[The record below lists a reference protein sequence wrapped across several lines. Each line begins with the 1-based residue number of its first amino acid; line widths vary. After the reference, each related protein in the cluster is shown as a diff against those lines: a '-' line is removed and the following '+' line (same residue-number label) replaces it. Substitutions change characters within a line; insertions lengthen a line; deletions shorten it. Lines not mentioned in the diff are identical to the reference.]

1 MTENKTHGRT
11 KAGVELTDEV
21 LDELAEQAEAG
32 LDVTKL
38 RRAVDERA
46 AAEHTTA

>member
-38 RRAVDERA
+38 RRAVGERA
-46 AAEHTTA
+46 TAEHTTA